1 MLVFHNAKYDLNIMR
16 HMGLNF
22 EGKTIWCTMICDY
35 LLHGQN
41 TSISYSLNA
50 VAARYGLGQKVDEM
64 AEYWNNGYETDQIP
78 WDLHQT
84 YLRQDVNLTHLI
96 FQKQFPQ
103 VKKTGLSNVAWLS
116 MELSRVLSDMES
128 TGIPFD
134 KDGAEKYVDEYSSKL
149 ENLDRQIFDI
159 AGQEFKVSSSDQ
171 LSAIMY
177 GGKIKREVQE
187 LVARARKNGTFRIS
201 TRKAVY
207 EQTVKGLG
215 FTPEESAKSKKTGK
229 ASTGKKALMWLRWET
244 PEQERMLQLLSE
256 RSNAQKVYSTLW
268 SDNNETSGL
277 IRQIGVDGRIHPSFN
292 QTFTRTGR
300 LSSSNPNSQNFP
312 RGNTSPLKKL
322 IRSKRG
328 YILNADL
335 SQIEWRT
342 AAALSEDSLMCD
354 EINHGFD
361 VHTDSAQ
368 RFFDAKGDT
377 TTKAFKK
384 VRTTA
389 KIFNFRMLYNGK
401 PKAFFYDPT
410 MPRFPLTKWKK
421 IVPGF
426 YEKYHELRDWQLNN
440 EKIVNIQNYLRN
452 PSGRFLTFDYNTEDD
467 EKPTGYNL
475 NAICNYPVQSISADL
490 MFLAMITI
498 YRKVKASG
506 AKADLLMQVHDSLV
520 WDVAPEDVF
529 RVGRICEDV
538 FDSLPRLSR
547 EFFGWDIPVVLEGE
561 VGLGLDYGTMLE
573 EYKTHQFTQ
582 EAVDKFLKENPAT
595 PLTQGAA

>member
-84 YLRQDVNLTHLI
+84 YLGQDVNLTHLI

>member
-322 IRSKRG
+322 IKSKRG

-368 RFFDAKGDT
+368 RFFDAKEDI

-561 VGLGLDYGTMLE
+561 VGLGLDYGTILE

-582 EAVDKFLKENPAT
+582 EAVDKFLKENPAS

>member
-410 MPRFPLTKWKK
+410 MPRFPLAKWKK

>member
-84 YLRQDVNLTHLI
+84 YLRQDVNLTHLV

-300 LSSSNPNSQNFP
+300 LSSSNPRP
-312 RGNTSPLKKL
+312 
-322 IRSKRG
+322 
-328 YILNADL
+328 
-335 SQIEWRT
+335 
-342 AAALSEDSLMCD
+342 
-354 EINHGFD
+354 
-361 VHTDSAQ
+361 
-368 RFFDAKGDT
+368 
-377 TTKAFKK
+377 
-384 VRTTA
+384 
-389 KIFNFRMLYNGK
+389 
-401 PKAFFYDPT
+401 
-410 MPRFPLTKWKK
+410 
-421 IVPGF
+421 
-426 YEKYHELRDWQLNN
+426 
-440 EKIVNIQNYLRN
+440 
-452 PSGRFLTFDYNTEDD
+452 
-467 EKPTGYNL
+467 
-475 NAICNYPVQSISADL
+475 
-490 MFLAMITI
+490 
-498 YRKVKASG
+498 
-506 AKADLLMQVHDSLV
+506 
-520 WDVAPEDVF
+520 
-529 RVGRICEDV
+529 
-538 FDSLPRLSR
+538 
-547 EFFGWDIPVVLEGE
+547 
-561 VGLGLDYGTMLE
+561 
-573 EYKTHQFTQ
+573 
-582 EAVDKFLKENPAT
+582 
-595 PLTQGAA
+595 